1 MATTEDDITN
11 IQLISFSAKL
21 HSPNSDNSGPDSAFE
36 DMQSSMTSSDPLS
49 NTIEEFV
56 HEEYVSPAKIDVT
69 ESAQRRR
76 SVEDITREARK
87 FQLALDGA
95 KRKNGDILSP
105 PGPKDFM
112 ARAQQFAEFVEK
124 PPKMTVKKKR
134 DIQTADDLTDEK
146 CLEMEAER
154 RSVISSSTMRKRD
167 IDITQFV
174 QDQKQG
180 KFVCLIRGFRSQST
194 TMVMSN
200 GSVNLTTL
208 FLGRLLKHL
217 TSTKCTSFYQ

>member
-1 MATTEDDITN
+1 MATTEGEFIN
-11 IQLISFSAKL
+11 VQLVSHSTKL
-21 HSPNSDNSGPDSAFE
+21 HSPTSDNSGPDSAFE
-36 DMQSSMTSSDPLS
+36 DMQSSLTSNDPLS

-56 HEEYVSPAKIDVT
+56 LEESVLPAKVDRVESTPKRRSIEDVT
-69 ESAQRRR
+69 K
-76 SVEDITREARK
+76 EARK

-112 ARAQQFAEFVEK
+112 TKAQQFAEFVEK

-154 RSVISSSTMRKRD
+154 RAVISSSKMRKKG
-167 IDITQFV
+167 IDRSQAVHETE
-174 QDQKQG
+174 QG
-180 KFVCLIRGFRSQST
+180 KNILRRLYILSRRII
-194 TMVMSN
+194 
-200 GSVNLTTL
+200 LK
-208 FLGRLLKHL
+208 FLLAF
-217 TSTKCTSFYQ
+217 S